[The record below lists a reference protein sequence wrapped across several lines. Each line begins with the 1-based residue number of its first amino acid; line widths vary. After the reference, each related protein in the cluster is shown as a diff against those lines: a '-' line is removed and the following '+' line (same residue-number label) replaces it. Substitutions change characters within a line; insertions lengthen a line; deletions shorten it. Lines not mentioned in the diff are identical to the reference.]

1 MGIIRT
7 LQRKK
12 PVCTCLIL
20 YGQQVSDVRMQQ
32 IPKKALTYMQEKSV
46 NITDFFLA
54 SSMTYVMEEHGEF
67 SPDPFFPLKILKRKN
82 RGMEDERKS
91 SADRI

>member
-1 MGIIRT
+1 MY
-7 LQRKK
+7 L
-12 PVCTCLIL
+12 
-20 YGQQVSDVRMQQ
+20 SDFTDSRSLMYECSRYQ
-32 IPKKALTYMQEKSV
+32 KKAQTYMQEKSV
-46 NITDFFLA
+46 IFTDFFLA

>member
-1 MGIIRT
+1 MYECSRY
-7 LQRKK
+7 Q
-12 PVCTCLIL
+12 
-20 YGQQVSDVRMQQ
+20 
-32 IPKKALTYMQEKSV
+32 KALTYMQEKSV

-67 SPDPFFPLKILKRKN
+67 PPDPFFPLKILKRKN

>member
-1 MGIIRT
+1 MYECSRY
-7 LQRKK
+7 Q
-12 PVCTCLIL
+12 
-20 YGQQVSDVRMQQ
+20 
-32 IPKKALTYMQEKSV
+32 KALTYMQEKSV
-46 NITDFFLA
+46 NITDFFGVFHDLR
-54 SSMTYVMEEHGEF
+54 HGRTWGI